1 MSGTERASAIAADPS
16 VLTDAEASQM
26 ALGLSADL
34 ASELFQPARA
44 IRLGAA
50 GWERRD
56 ERTDAWVALRE
67 PYNRAPIEDALQ
79 YLAGF
84 YGVHQR
90 HIEIDLRA
98 PEPGG
103 DA

>member
-1 MSGTERASAIAADPS
+1 MSAIERAAAIAADPS

-26 ALGLSADL
+26 ALGLAADL
-34 ASELFQPARA
+34 ASERSQPARA

-56 ERTDAWVALRE
+56 ERAGVWITLRE

-90 HIEIDLRA
+90 RIEIDLRA